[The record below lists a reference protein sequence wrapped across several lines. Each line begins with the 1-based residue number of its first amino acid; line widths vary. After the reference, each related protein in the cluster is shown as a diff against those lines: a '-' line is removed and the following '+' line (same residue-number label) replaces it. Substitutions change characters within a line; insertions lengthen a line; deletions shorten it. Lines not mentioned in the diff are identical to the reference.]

1 MSYNRD
7 DFVKIKAEFS
17 QKYIA
22 ARERA
27 TAKRT
32 ELHSK
37 FPRIWEIDR
46 LLARTGMDIMGI
58 ITKGGKN
65 TDGEIRLLRE
75 RNERL
80 LSERG
85 EILTAAGY
93 PADYSDI
100 KYDCELCGDTGYVGT
115 TMCECMKRALVMAG
129 YESSGLGALIGRQTF
144 ENFSLDYYSA
154 NPQVYENMS
163 RSVEYLKIF
172 SEKFDGKANRNF
184 LFVGGT
190 GLGKTHLSTAVAK
203 RIIDRGYDVLYV
215 TAVGMVSD
223 FEAVRF
229 GDGSRAKNDPDRYT
243 EAELLIIDDLGTE
256 VINQF
261 TVSCLYDVINGRIN
275 AGRSTIINTNLTSK
289 DIEAKYNERIY
300 SRIIGEYMPIMFAG
314 KDIRRQK
321 IAESK

>member
-7 DFVKIKAEFS
+7 DFVKIKSEFS

-27 TAKRT
+27 TAKRA
-32 ELHSK
+32 ELHAK
-37 FPRIWEIDR
+37 FPRVWEIDR
-46 LLARTGMDIMGI
+46 LLSRTGMDIMGI
-58 ITKGGKN
+58 ISRGGKN
-65 TDGEIRLLRE
+65 TEDEIKRLRE
-75 RNERL
+75 RNDKL
-80 LSERG
+80 LAERG

-93 PADYSDI
+93 PTDYSDI

-115 TMCECMKRALVMAG
+115 SMCECMKRALVMAG
-129 YESSGLGALIGRQTF
+129 YESSGLGALIGRQSF

-154 NPQVYENMS
+154 SPVVLENM
-163 RSVEYLKIF
+163 RRHVENLKNF
-172 SEKFDGKANRNF
+172 ADKFDGKAYRNF

-215 TAVGMVSD
+215 TAVGMLSD

-229 GDGSRAKNDPDRYT
+229 GDGSRAKHDPDRYT

-261 TVSCLYDVINGRIN
+261 TTSCLYDVINGRIN
-275 AGRSTIINTNLTSK
+275 AGRSTIINTNLSSK
-289 DIEAKYNERIY
+289 EIEAKYNDRIY
-300 SRIIGEYMPIMFAG
+300 SRIVGEYLPVMFVG
-314 KDIRRQK
+314 NDIRKQK
-321 IAESK
+321 ISETK